1 MTDYNAKHL
10 ESEDVIA
17 TSENG
22 VKVYRTNE
30 ERESLYKQAVAAPRI
45 VANLKGDLAGAEFR
59 LTIKKKLDEGRQAV
73 SAALACQQAVETAR
87 ESVPAVPPPTGG
99 CPGHVNGAPPDLS
112 AEGQARWV
120 SGGPQSIRL

>member
-1 MTDYNAKHL
+1 MCRKLIPVGWMVTGLA
-10 ESEDVIA
+10 A
-17 TSENG
+17 
-22 VKVYRTNE
+22 
-30 ERESLYKQAVAAPRI
+30 SLLLAAI
-45 VANLKGDLAGAEFR
+45 VACGCGSDDTRDDARYSSRAKKEKKADRGPPPSELERAAE
-59 LTIKKKLDEGRQAV
+59 A
-73 SAALACQQAVETAR
+73 AR